1 MNLKEKLGKQIQLI
15 RKKEHLTQEQLAK
28 IIKIDA
34 KSISKIE
41 KGKNYPTPENLNAI
55 AEALNVKV
63 YEFFLFEETKSVE
76 KMKSEIVKAIN
87 RDHKTLMY
95 LYHMLKFM

>member
-15 RKKEHLTQEQLAK
+15 RKIQRMTQEQLAK
-28 IIKIDA
+28 IIGVDP

-41 KGKNYPTPENLNAI
+41 KGNNYPSPDNLEAI
-55 AEALNVKV
+55 ARVLGVSV

-76 KMKSEIVKAIN
+76 MMKNEIVKAIN

-95 LYHMLKFM
+95 LYHMLKVL

>member
-1 MNLKEKLGKQIQLI
+1 MNVKEKLGRQIQLI
-15 RKKEHLTQEQLAK
+15 RKKQKMTQEQLAK
-28 IIKIDA
+28 IIGIDP

-41 KGKNYPTPENLNAI
+41 KGNNYPSPDNLEAI
-55 AEALNVKV
+55 ARVLGVSV

-76 KMKSEIVKAIN
+76 MMKNEIINAIN

-95 LYHMLKFM
+95 LYHMLKVL

>member
-1 MNLKEKLGKQIQLI
+1 MNLKEKLGRQIQLI
-15 RKKEHLTQEQLAK
+15 RKKQKMTQEQLAK
-28 IIKIDA
+28 IIGIDP

-41 KGKNYPTPENLNAI
+41 KGNNYPSPDNLEAI
-55 AEALNVKV
+55 ARVLGVSV

-76 KMKSEIVKAIN
+76 MMKSEIINAIN

-95 LYHMLKFM
+95 LYHMLKVL

>member
-1 MNLKEKLGKQIQLI
+1 MNLKEKLGRQIQLI
-15 RKKEHLTQEQLAK
+15 RKKQKMTQEQLAK
-28 IIKIDA
+28 IIGIDP

-41 KGKNYPTPENLNAI
+41 KGNNYPSPDNLEAI
-55 AEALNVKV
+55 ARVLGVSV

-76 KMKSEIVKAIN
+76 MMKNEIINAIN

-95 LYHMLKFM
+95 LYHMLKVL

>member
-15 RKKEHLTQEQLAK
+15 RKKQRITQEDLAK
-28 IIKIDA
+28 KINIDS

-41 KGKNYPTPENLNAI
+41 KGKNYPAPDTINAL
-55 AEALNVKV
+55 AEALGVCV

-76 KMKSEIVKAIN
+76 MMKSEIVKAIN
-87 RDHKTLMY
+87 KDHKTLMY
-95 LYHMLKFM
+95 LYHMYKCM

>member
-1 MNLKEKLGKQIQLI
+1 MNPKEKLGRQIQLI
-15 RKKEHLTQEQLAK
+15 RKKQRMTQEQLAK
-28 IIKIDA
+28 IIGVDP

-41 KGKNYPTPENLNAI
+41 KGNNYPSPDNLEAI
-55 AEALNVKV
+55 ARVLGVSV

-76 KMKSEIVKAIN
+76 MMKNEIINAIN

-95 LYHMLKFM
+95 LYHMLKVL

>member
-15 RKKEHLTQEQLAK
+15 RKKENLTQEQLSK

>member
-1 MNLKEKLGKQIQLI
+1 MNLEEKLGRQIQLI
-15 RKKEHLTQEQLAK
+15 RKKQRMTQEQLAK
-28 IIKIDA
+28 IIGVDP

-41 KGKNYPTPENLNAI
+41 KGNNYPSPDNLEAI
-55 AEALNVKV
+55 ARVLGVSV

-76 KMKSEIVKAIN
+76 MMKNEIINAIN

-95 LYHMLKFM
+95 LYHMLKVL

>member
-1 MNLKEKLGKQIQLI
+1 MNLKEKLGRQIQLI
-15 RKKEHLTQEQLAK
+15 RKKQRMTQEQLAK
-28 IIKIDA
+28 IIGVDP

-41 KGKNYPTPENLNAI
+41 KGNNYPSPDNLEAI
-55 AEALNVKV
+55 ARVLGVSV

-76 KMKSEIVKAIN
+76 MMKNEIINAIN

-95 LYHMLKFM
+95 LYHMLKVL

>member
-15 RKKEHLTQEQLAK
+15 RKQQHLTQEQLAK
-28 IIKIDA
+28 IIKMDS

-55 AEALNVKV
+55 ADALNVRV

-95 LYHMLKFM
+95 LYHMLKFR

>member
-1 MNLKEKLGKQIQLI
+1 MNLKEKLGRQIQLI
-15 RKKEHLTQEQLAK
+15 RKKQKMTQEQLAK
-28 IIKIDA
+28 IIGIDP

-41 KGKNYPTPENLNAI
+41 KGNNYPSPDNLEAI
-55 AEALNVKV
+55 ARVLGVSV

-76 KMKSEIVKAIN
+76 MMKSEIINAIN

-95 LYHMLKFM
+95 LYHMLKTM

>member
-1 MNLKEKLGKQIQLI
+1 MNLKEKLGRQIQLI
-15 RKKEHLTQEQLAK
+15 RKKQRMTQEQLAK
-28 IIKIDA
+28 IIGVDP

-41 KGKNYPTPENLNAI
+41 KGNNYPSPDNLEAI
-55 AEALNVKV
+55 ARVLGVSV

-76 KMKSEIVKAIN
+76 MMKNEIINAIN

-95 LYHMLKFM
+95 LYHMLKTM

>member
-15 RKKEHLTQEQLAK
+15 RKQQHMTQEQLAK
-28 IIKIDA
+28 IIKIDS

-41 KGKNYPTPENLNAI
+41 KGRNYPTPENLNAI
-55 AEALNVKV
+55 ADALNVRV

-95 LYHMLKFM
+95 LYHMLKFR